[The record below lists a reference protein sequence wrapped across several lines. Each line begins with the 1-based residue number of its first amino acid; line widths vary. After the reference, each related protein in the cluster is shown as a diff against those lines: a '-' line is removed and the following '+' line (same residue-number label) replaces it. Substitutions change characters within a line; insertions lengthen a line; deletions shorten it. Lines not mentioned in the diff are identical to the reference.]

1 MTTAFH
7 RHIRDFLLLTFVVMA
22 VGISA
27 CKSKKPIADA
37 ADAEAIS
44 ARILFDSLESR
55 QPVYTWYSAI
65 GKMRAQTEEIAVGFT
80 VRMRMLR
87 DSAIWFR
94 VEKFGFEVG
103 RALITQDS
111 AYILDRFNKE
121 YYIEPIDDFLSEYNI
136 PFEFNDLQRLL
147 AGGTVSLAPS
157 YLRSEEDEGRM
168 RLTCN
173 SGDIK
178 AIYWFDPLYRL
189 DQGVLVDLLGRNA
202 DLKYSDYRLVHGP
215 QEIPFERYLS
225 FFDGT
230 ASTELTM
237 QLSEI
242 EIDVPQSLKFSI
254 PSNYERVD

>member
-1 MTTAFH
+1 MLA
-7 RHIRDFLLLTFVVMA
+7 L
-22 VGISA
+22 ISSS
-27 CKSKKPIADA
+27 CKGKKAL
-37 ADAEAIS
+37 AEATPAEDVS
-44 ARILFDSLESR
+44 ARILYDSLESR
-55 QPVYTWYSAI
+55 QPVYTWYSAV
-65 GKMRAQTEEIAVGFT
+65 GKMRAQTEELAVGFT

-94 VEKFGFEVG
+94 VEKFGFEIG
-103 RALITQDS
+103 RALITRDS
-111 AYILDRFNKE
+111 AFVLDRFNKE
-121 YYIEPIDDFLSEYNI
+121 YYIEPIEDFLREYNV
-136 PFEFNDLQRLL
+136 PFAFDDLQRLL
-147 AGGTVSLAPS
+147 AGGTVSLTPN
-157 YLRSEEDEGRM
+157 YLRSEEDDGRM

-173 SGDIK
+173 AGEIK

-202 DLKYSDYRLVHGP
+202 DLKYADYRPVNGP

>member
-1 MTTAFH
+1 M
-7 RHIRDFLLLTFVVMA
+7 
-22 VGISA
+22 GISA
-27 CKSKKPIADA
+27 CKSKKSIADA
-37 ADAEAIS
+37 TAVEDVS

-55 QPVYTWYSAI
+55 QPMYTWYSAI
-65 GKMRAQTEEIAVGFT
+65 GKMRAQTEDIAVGFT
-80 VRMRMLR
+80 VRMRMR
-87 DSAIWFR
+87 KDSAIWFR

-121 YYIEPIDDFLSEYNI
+121 YYIEPIEDFLLEYSI
-136 PFEFNDLQRLL
+136 PFDFTDLQRLL
-147 AGGTVSLAPS
+147 AGGTVALAPN

-178 AIYWFDPLYRL
+178 AIYWFDPKYRL

-230 ASTELTM
+230 ASTELSM

-254 PSNYERVD
+254 PSGYERVD